1 MELTQ
6 ECHVCGKMNKRIHW
20 SEYGIGTVEDYYYC
34 DQCGY
39 FYEMAYSPYH
49 EGIELMHSPI
59 KLIKQFVILIKNRK
73 KCRCLKFDQC
83 HF

>member
-6 ECHVCGKMNKRIHW
+6 ECHVCGKTNKRIHW
-20 SEYGIGTVEDYYYC
+20 SEYGIGTVEDYYFC
-34 DQCGY
+34 DRCGY

-49 EGIELMHSPI
+49 EGIELMRSPI
-59 KLIKQFVILIKNRK
+59 KIIKQMYFLIKNRK
-73 KCRCLKFDQC
+73 KCRGLKFDRS